1 MKNLL
6 LIFGILTL
14 NMLDAQSLPNYVP
27 QDSLIGWWNLDGD
40 VNDVSGNTLNGSSY
54 NVTSGSGR
62 FIGSISSLAFNG
74 SNSYT
79 EIPTDAKFDAIE
91 EELTLSV
98 WIKPSASTSYQTIIA
113 RRDFVG
119 NPNGERHHFELS
131 ISPDGAINFSAYD
144 NSQLNLTN
152 VQYNSTDNVINWNSW
167 NHLLVRFTSIELKV
181 YHDLTVVVAQQLN
194 NQILS
199 PNNHWVNF
207 GRVHRSSGTSFFN
220 EFNGLI
226 DDVGIWNRALNSSEI
241 IQLYFSSENNISTG
255 SYALNSNTTGVN
267 NTAIGVNAL
276 SSNTTGSFNTA
287 LGTGSLSNLLTGGSN
302 STIGYN
308 TQASSA
314 TATNQTIIG
323 FEATGQADNSV
334 VLGNDDVTAV
344 YMAEDRGAKIYA
356 GEGDFSGDIVTAG
369 NITVSSDIRLKKD
382 IVNLPSTIDNIKSL
396 RPVSYSKKN
405 SLNSE
410 EYGSTEV
417 GFIAQELQEVY
428 PDMVSED
435 ESEDSLLSVSYLE
448 LIPVLIKAI
457 QEQQVMIERQQKQIE
472 SLENVITSKE

>member
-1 MKNLL
+1 MRYLL
-6 LIFGILTL
+6 LLFLTSVAF
-14 NMLDAQSLPNYVP
+14 NVYAQT
-27 QDSLIGWWNLDGD
+27 
-40 VNDVSGNTLNGSSY
+40 GNT
-54 NVTSGSGR
+54 
-62 FIGSISSLAFNG
+62 
-74 SNSYT
+74 
-79 EIPTDAKFDAIE
+79 
-91 EELTLSV
+91 
-98 WIKPSASTSYQTIIA
+98 
-113 RRDFVG
+113 
-119 NPNGERHHFELS
+119 
-131 ISPDGAINFSAYD
+131 
-144 NSQLNLTN
+144 
-152 VQYNSTDNVINWNSW
+152 
-167 NHLLVRFTSIELKV
+167 
-181 YHDLTVVVAQQLN
+181 
-194 NQILS
+194 
-199 PNNHWVNF
+199 NF
-207 GRVHRSSGTSFFN
+207 GTSS
-220 EFNGLI
+220 
-226 DDVGIWNRALNSSEI
+226 
-241 IQLYFSSENNISTG
+241 
-255 SYALNSNTTGVN
+255 
-267 NTAIGVNAL
+267 L
-276 SSNTTGSFNTA
+276 SSNTTGGYNSAFGENSLPSNTTGTANNALGWGALFSNTTGSYNTA
-287 LGTGSLSNLLTGGSN
+287 VGYTNL
-302 STIGYN
+302 GYN
-308 TQASSA
+308 TTGDWNTGLGDRCLFSNTTGSGN
-314 TATNQTIIG
+314 TAVGHFSGFSNTSGINNTFFGANSGGSTFTAENQTAIG
-323 FEATGQADNSV
+323 FGASGQADNSV

>member
-1 MKNLL
+1 MY
-6 LIFGILTL
+6 FG
-14 NMLDAQSLPNYVP
+14 
-27 QDSLIGWWNLDGD
+27 
-40 VNDVSGNTLNGSSY
+40 
-54 NVTSGSGR
+54 
-62 FIGSISSLAFNG
+62 
-74 SNSYT
+74 
-79 EIPTDAKFDAIE
+79 
-91 EELTLSV
+91 
-98 WIKPSASTSYQTIIA
+98 
-113 RRDFVG
+113 
-119 NPNGERHHFELS
+119 
-131 ISPDGAINFSAYD
+131 
-144 NSQLNLTN
+144 
-152 VQYNSTDNVINWNSW
+152 
-167 NHLLVRFTSIELKV
+167 
-181 YHDLTVVVAQQLN
+181 
-194 NQILS
+194 
-199 PNNHWVNF
+199 
-207 GRVHRSSGTSFFN
+207 
-220 EFNGLI
+220 
-226 DDVGIWNRALNSSEI
+226 
-241 IQLYFSSENNISTG
+241 SENNISTG